1 MEQQEQRDKLQ
12 VLHKGQ
18 EMLRRNINMVRRSC
32 GSPAQ
37 GLQEHGGN
45 TGKKRCLR
53 LEGRHDL
60 KATMEPMSHRS
71 FQDTNEAADGLKG
84 D

>member
-53 LEGRHDL
+53 SEGDNG
-60 KATMEPMSHRS
+60 AMSHRS